1 MKNEEI
7 LRIEKRIEELN
18 LELSKTDNFFYERAI
33 MREIHD
39 EETKL
44 EDAKKRI
51 KKESSNSNFNKIKC
65 FIKRLA

>member
-51 KKESSNSNFNKIKC
+51 KKESSNSNFNKIKS